1 MATSS
6 SPDSTRH
13 RHLVRLEDLTPEE
26 LEGVLELALRTKG
39 QPLDRA
45 RLAGRSLGLL
55 FFRGSLRTRVSI
67 AAAMQQLGGGAIEL
81 TAESDA
87 WQLEEREG
95 SRMDGRAPEHVKD
108 AARVLSSYV
117 DALAVRPAPEGQS
130 WSNDRA
136 DREIEAWK
144 RWADVPVI
152 SMESSLW
159 HPLQAL
165 ADLLTLRE
173 TLGDLKGKRLCL
185 SWVHS
190 PRPATVAVAHSAVA
204 MAAAQGMQV
213 TVAHPPGFELDG
225 EVLTDAAEVAR
236 GHGGSLETSH
246 DMASAMSGAHVVYAR
261 SWQSIESYG
270 NPTLGASRRS
280 RASDWRVDAKGMALT
295 EDAWL
300 MHAMPVRRN
309 LEVSDEVLDGPRSLV
324 YTQAE
329 NRLHSQRALLDRLL
343 S

>member
-1 MATSS
+1 
-6 SPDSTRH
+6 
-13 RHLVRLEDLTPEE
+13 
-26 LEGVLELALRTKG
+26 
-39 QPLDRA
+39 
-45 RLAGRSLGLL
+45 
-55 FFRGSLRTRVSI
+55 
-67 AAAMQQLGGGAIEL
+67 MQQLGGGAIEL
-81 TAESDA
+81 TAQSDA

-117 DALAVRPAPEGQS
+117 DALAVRPAPGGQS
-130 WSNDRA
+130 WSSDRE
-136 DREIEAWK
+136 DREILSWA
-144 RWADVPVI
+144 RWANVPVI
-152 SMESSLW
+152 NMESSLW

-173 TLGDLKGKRLCL
+173 TLGDLAGKRLCL

-190 PRPATVAVAHSAVA
+190 PRPATVAVAHSVVA
-204 MAAAQGMQV
+204 MAAAQGMRV
-213 TVAHPPGFELDG
+213 TVANPPGFDLDEPVMAEAAKTAKARG
-225 EVLTDAAEVAR
+225 GALEVSHEMDAAMD
-236 GHGGSLETSH
+236 GS
-246 DMASAMSGAHVVYAR
+246 HVVYAR

-280 RASDWRVDAKGMALT
+280 RASDWRVDTKSMEAT
-295 EDAWL
+295 EDAFL

-324 YTQAE
+324 YAQAE

-343 S
+343 CSDSTSPSV